1 MRPWARRVSSHPQ
14 DLRGAAR
21 PHQGP
26 DQGQH
31 RKLGD
36 RICRRRFLTLRSARP
51 LLDIVSYGRGG
62 PKGSLHLSADQIAA
76 IDRTVRRVPEV
87 MVKVLPKDSN
97 NLRSVGRHLDY
108 IGRYGKLELETDD
121 GERVQGKDA
130 GQRLL
135 EDWDLDLDEHRK
147 EMGLASVSGRAP
159 KLVHKIML
167 SMPPGTPAKGVLEA
181 ARNFAREE
189 FALKHRYALV
199 LHTDEPHPHVHLVV
213 KAVSEQGVRLN
224 IGPATLREWRR
235 EFARHLRDQGIA
247 ANATERAVRG
257 ETRTHKTDGIYRATL
272 RGDSTHTRVRLESV
286 AAELLKDDLRVE
298 PGKSTLWRPAEKS
311 NAVGAPPATS
321 SSPKATPNS
330 LPASAASWKVWLR
343 PERKGSSSHK
353 TSANARAW
361 PNENGRRRA
370 ARLSA

>member
-1 MRPWARRVSSHPQ
+1 MP
-14 DLRGAAR
+14 
-21 PHQGP
+21 
-26 DQGQH
+26 
-31 RKLGD
+31 K
-36 RICRRRFLTLRSARP
+36 TLLSITGSRP
-51 LLDIVSYGRGG
+51 LLDLVSYGRGG

-97 NLRSVGRHLDY
+97 NLGSVGRHLDY

-121 GERVQGKDA
+121 GERVQGKNA
-130 GQRLL
+130 GHQLV

-147 EMGLASVSGRAP
+147 QMGLPSVSGRAP

-189 FALKHRYALV
+189 FELKHRYALV
-199 LHTDEPHPHVHLVV
+199 LHTDEPHPHAHLVV
-213 KAVSEQGVRLN
+213 KAMSEQGVRLN

-257 ETRTHKTDGIYRATL
+257 ETRTRPLDPIYRANL
-272 RGDSTHTRVRLESV
+272 RGDSTHTRVRVEAV
-286 AAELLKDDLRVE
+286 AAELLKGDLCVE
-298 PGKSTLWRPAEKS
+298 PGKATLIATRKEVERGWR
-311 NAVGAPPATS
+311 ATS
-321 SSPKATPNS
+321 DILVAQGQPE
-330 LPASAASWKVWLR
+330 LAAQVRRFADQMPPPRTDREWVARELR
-343 PERKGSSSHK
+343 
-353 TSANARAW
+353 ANVRPPPVRDSDRAH
-361 PNENGRRRA
+361 
-370 ARLSA
+370 